1 MIALIIGILVSLLV
15 TIAGTPML
23 IHLVHRLHYGQYIRQ
38 DGPKS
43 HLVKRGTPT
52 MGGVAIVLAIVL
64 GWGASA
70 LYRYVRSGAVPS
82 LSAMLVLFAMLS
94 MGLLGFIDDF
104 AKVRK
109 KQNLGLSV
117 HAKFIGQFI
126 FATIY
131 AVLALIIPT
140 KSGFPSA
147 QAGMSFIE
155 KPFFDFRFAGGV
167 AAAIIFVIWVNFLMT
182 AWTNAVNLTDGLDG
196 LASGSSMIA
205 FAGYAIIAFWES
217 YHIKGGTHE
226 GFSYAVSDPLD
237 LTIIACCAAV
247 ACFGFLWYNSNPAT
261 IFMGDT
267 GSLALGGLFA
277 ALSIATHTEFLAIII
292 GGLYVIEVMSDI
304 IQVTYVQAHAQACVQ
319 DGADPPSFRASRV
332 ERIKGRRALLD
343 DRVPVHDRGP
353 DDVLRR
359 LGVPIRVAVCLNGT
373 VTAPRRTAWRD
384 RRGIGRFA

>member
-1 MIALIIGILVSLLV
+1 MDDSGRTAVRPRIGSGESELIALIIGILVSLLV

-82 LSAMLVLFAMLS
+82 LSAMLMLS

-167 AAAIIFVIWVNFLMT
+167 VAAIIFVIWVNFLMT

-304 IQVTYVQAHAQACVQ
+304 IQVTSFKLTHKRVFKMAPIHHHFELLGWSESKVVVRFWMIEFLFMIVGLMMFYVDWV
-319 DGADPPSFRASRV
+319 SRS
-332 ERIKGRRALLD
+332 GLLF
-343 DRVPVHDRGP
+343 V
-353 DDVLRR
+353 
-359 LGVPIRVAVCLNGT
+359 
-373 VTAPRRTAWRD
+373 
-384 RRGIGRFA
+384 

>member
-1 MIALIIGILVSLLV
+1 MDDSGRTAVRPRIGSGESELIALIIGILVSLLV

-155 KPFFDFRFAGGV
+155 KPFFNFRFAGGV
-167 AAAIIFVIWVNFLMT
+167 VAAIIFVIWVNFLMT

-304 IQVTYVQAHAQACVQ
+304 IQVTSFKLTHKRVFKMAPIHHHFELLGWSESKVVVRFWMIEFLFMIVGLMMFYVDWV
-319 DGADPPSFRASRV
+319 SRS
-332 ERIKGRRALLD
+332 GLLF
-343 DRVPVHDRGP
+343 V
-353 DDVLRR
+353 
-359 LGVPIRVAVCLNGT
+359 
-373 VTAPRRTAWRD
+373 
-384 RRGIGRFA
+384 

>member
-15 TIAGTPML
+15 TTAGTPML

-167 AAAIIFVIWVNFLMT
+167 VAAIIFVIWVNFLMT

-304 IQVTYVQAHAQACVQ
+304 IQVTSFKLTHKRVFKMAPIHHHFELLGWSESKVVVRFWMIEFLFMIVGLMMFYVDWV
-319 DGADPPSFRASRV
+319 SRS
-332 ERIKGRRALLD
+332 GLLF
-343 DRVPVHDRGP
+343 V
-353 DDVLRR
+353 
-359 LGVPIRVAVCLNGT
+359 
-373 VTAPRRTAWRD
+373 
-384 RRGIGRFA
+384 

>member
-1 MIALIIGILVSLLV
+1 MDDSGRTAVRPRIGSGESELIALIIGILVSLLV

-167 AAAIIFVIWVNFLMT
+167 VAAIIFVIWVNFLMT

-292 GGLYVIEVMSDI
+292 GGLYAIEVMSDI
-304 IQVTYVQAHAQACVQ
+304 IQVTSFKLTHKRVFKMAPIHHHFELLGWSESKVVVRFWMIEFLFMIVGLMMFYVDWV
-319 DGADPPSFRASRV
+319 SRS
-332 ERIKGRRALLD
+332 GLLF
-343 DRVPVHDRGP
+343 V
-353 DDVLRR
+353 
-359 LGVPIRVAVCLNGT
+359 
-373 VTAPRRTAWRD
+373 
-384 RRGIGRFA
+384 

>member
-1 MIALIIGILVSLLV
+1 MDDSGRTAVRPRIGSGESELIALIIGILVSLLV

-23 IHLVHRLHYGQYIRQ
+23 IYLVHRLHYGQYIRQ

-167 AAAIIFVIWVNFLMT
+167 VAAIIFVIWVNFLMT

-304 IQVTYVQAHAQACVQ
+304 IQVTSFKLTHKRVFKMAPIHHHFELLGWSESKVVVRFWMIEFLFMIVGLMMFYVDWV
-319 DGADPPSFRASRV
+319 SRS
-332 ERIKGRRALLD
+332 GLLF
-343 DRVPVHDRGP
+343 V
-353 DDVLRR
+353 
-359 LGVPIRVAVCLNGT
+359 
-373 VTAPRRTAWRD
+373 
-384 RRGIGRFA
+384 

>member
-1 MIALIIGILVSLLV
+1 MDDSGRTAVRPRIGSGESELIALIIGILVSLLV

-82 LSAMLVLFAMLS
+82 LSAMPVLFAMLS

-167 AAAIIFVIWVNFLMT
+167 VAAIIFVIWVNFLMT

-304 IQVTYVQAHAQACVQ
+304 IQVTSFKLTHKRVFKMAPIHHHFELLGWSESKVVVRFWMIEFLFMIVGLMMFYVDWV
-319 DGADPPSFRASRV
+319 SRS
-332 ERIKGRRALLD
+332 GLLF
-343 DRVPVHDRGP
+343 V
-353 DDVLRR
+353 
-359 LGVPIRVAVCLNGT
+359 
-373 VTAPRRTAWRD
+373 
-384 RRGIGRFA
+384 

>member
-1 MIALIIGILVSLLV
+1 MDDSGRTAVRPRIGSGESELIALIIGILVSLLV

-167 AAAIIFVIWVNFLMT
+167 VAAIIFVIWVNFLMT

-304 IQVTYVQAHAQACVQ
+304 IQVT
-319 DGADPPSFRASRV
+319 SFKLTHKRV
-332 ERIKGRRALLD
+332 FKMAPIHHHFELCGWSETRVVAVFSIVTAILCLVALLA
-343 DRVPVHDRGP
+343 
-353 DDVLRR
+353 L
-359 LGVPIRVAVCLNGT
+359 
-373 VTAPRRTAWRD
+373 
-384 RRGIGRFA
+384 

>member
-1 MIALIIGILVSLLV
+1 
-15 TIAGTPML
+15 
-23 IHLVHRLHYGQYIRQ
+23 
-38 DGPKS
+38 
-43 HLVKRGTPT
+43 

-147 QAGMSFIE
+147 Q
-155 KPFFDFRFAGGV
+155 
-167 AAAIIFVIWVNFLMT
+167 AAIIFVIWVNFLMT

-304 IQVTYVQAHAQACVQ
+304 IQVTSFKLTHKRVFKMAPIHHHFELLGWSESKVVVRFWMIEFLFMIVGLMMFYVDWV
-319 DGADPPSFRASRV
+319 SRS
-332 ERIKGRRALLD
+332 GLLF
-343 DRVPVHDRGP
+343 V
-353 DDVLRR
+353 
-359 LGVPIRVAVCLNGT
+359 
-373 VTAPRRTAWRD
+373 
-384 RRGIGRFA
+384 

>member
-167 AAAIIFVIWVNFLMT
+167 VAAIIFVIWVNFLMT

-304 IQVTYVQAHAQACVQ
+304 IQVT
-319 DGADPPSFRASRV
+319 SFKLTHKRV
-332 ERIKGRRALLD
+332 FKMAPIHHHFELCGWSETRVVAVFSIVTAILCLVALLA
-343 DRVPVHDRGP
+343 
-353 DDVLRR
+353 L
-359 LGVPIRVAVCLNGT
+359 
-373 VTAPRRTAWRD
+373 
-384 RRGIGRFA
+384 

>member
-1 MIALIIGILVSLLV
+1 MDYSGRTVVRPRIGSGESELIALIIGILVSLLV

-117 HAKFIGQFI
+117 HAKFIGQFV

-167 AAAIIFVIWVNFLMT
+167 VAAIIFVIWVNFLMT

-304 IQVTYVQAHAQACVQ
+304 IQVTSFKLTHKRVFKMAPIHHHFELLGWSESKVVVRFWMIEFLFMIVGLMMFYVDWV
-319 DGADPPSFRASRV
+319 SRS
-332 ERIKGRRALLD
+332 GLLF
-343 DRVPVHDRGP
+343 V
-353 DDVLRR
+353 
-359 LGVPIRVAVCLNGT
+359 
-373 VTAPRRTAWRD
+373 
-384 RRGIGRFA
+384 

>member
-1 MIALIIGILVSLLV
+1 MDDSGRTAVRPRIGSGESELIALIIGILVSLLV

-70 LYRYVRSGAVPS
+70 LYRYVRSAAVPS
-82 LSAMLVLFAMLS
+82 LSAMPVLFAMLS

-167 AAAIIFVIWVNFLMT
+167 VAAIIFVIWVTFLMT

-304 IQVTYVQAHAQACVQ
+304 IQVTSFKLTHKRVFKMAPIHHHFELLGWSESKVVVRFWMIEFLFMIVGLMMFYVDWV
-319 DGADPPSFRASRV
+319 SRS
-332 ERIKGRRALLD
+332 GLLF
-343 DRVPVHDRGP
+343 V
-353 DDVLRR
+353 
-359 LGVPIRVAVCLNGT
+359 
-373 VTAPRRTAWRD
+373 
-384 RRGIGRFA
+384 